1 MNTRKYGLLFLFLL
15 VIAVTATAQTDPE
28 SALENTTGATDV
40 VPEDDALLQE
50 WEHLKRHP
58 LQLNQAGAEEL
69 LNSGLF
75 SAMQVNQLL
84 RYRMLMGP
92 LLHLHELLAV
102 PGFDPPAIRQIR
114 PYVKLAETAS
124 WQAETGKRLKEGEHE
139 LLFRTAVSWPL
150 APGYVKPDSLNGYT
164 GSPQQ
169 LFFRYTYRFRNLLQY
184 GLVGEKD
191 AGEAFFR
198 NPQKAGFDFYSFHLF
213 VRGLKKISVLALGDY
228 TINLGQGLIHWQ
240 RLAFGKSTELL
251 HIKRQSP
258 VLRPYHSAGEF
269 NFLRG
274 VAATLQVNHAALT
287 VFISSRFTDANIAAD
302 SNGRRFVRSLLTGGY
317 HRTAGELAD
326 RKQVIVQVAG
336 LNVNRPFRKG
346 HWAFNGVVHR
356 FSVPVRK
363 QEAPY
368 NLYAWGG
375 TNWANISMDYSM
387 NQQGLHFFGET
398 AMDKRG
404 ALATVNG
411 LLFSPAPGADIALL
425 YRRISP
431 AYQAVNGNAF
441 TENSQ
446 PVNESGFYGGISL
459 RPAPRW
465 KLDLY
470 FDLFRFPWL
479 RYLSDMP
486 GNGQELVLQ
495 MSYTPDRETLLLTR
509 FQQKQKTENLSALEN
524 PGAGV
529 QQVMGKRWRTQFNT
543 RLLPGLFSRNRIEL
557 VWYNPGSVDAG
568 LGSLFY
574 TDLIYKPLIK
584 KWSLGGRIQ
593 YVETTAYSAR
603 VYAYEND
610 VLYSQSVPVF
620 SVRGWRLY
628 MNVSWDMGRRL
639 TCWIKWGLNAS
650 PSIYYQ
656 ESVPDN
662 TEGRS
667 GGGVKVQLRYIFK

>member
-1 MNTRKYGLLFLFLL
+1 MNTRKFGILFILLLAI
-15 VIAVTATAQTDPE
+15 VGTVTAQADPE
-28 SALENTTGATDV
+28 AALENTIGATDEL
-40 VPEDDALLQE
+40 PEDDALLQE
-50 WEHLKRHP
+50 LEQYKRHP
-58 LQLNQAGAEEL
+58 IQLNQAGAEEL

-75 SAMQVNQLL
+75 SAMQVSQLL

-102 PGFDPPAIRQIR
+102 PGFDPLVIRRIL
-114 PYVKLAETAS
+114 PYVKTAETAS
-124 WQAETGKRLKEGEHE
+124 WQAETGKRFKDGEHE
-139 LLFRTAVSWPL
+139 LILRTAVSWPL
-150 APGYVKPDSLNGYT
+150 APGYAKPDSLNGYT

-184 GLVGEKD
+184 GLVAEKD
-191 AGEAFFR
+191 AGEAIFR

-213 VRGLKKISVLALGDY
+213 VRGLKKISALALGDY

-274 VAATLQVNHAALT
+274 MAATLQVNHTELT
-287 VFISSRFTDANIAAD
+287 AFLSSRFTDANIAAD

-317 HRTAGELAD
+317 HRTAAELAD
-326 RKQVIVQVAG
+326 RKQVLVQVAG
-336 LNVNRPFRKG
+336 VQFHRPFRKG
-346 HWAFNGVVHR
+346 HLGFNGIVHR
-356 FSVPVRK
+356 FSLPVLK
-363 QEAPY
+363 LEEPY

-375 TNWANISMDYSM
+375 SDWANSSLDYSM
-387 NQQGLHFFGET
+387 NLQGLHFFGET

-411 LLFSPAPGADIALL
+411 LLFSPASKADIALL

-459 RPAPRW
+459 RPVSHW

-470 FDLFRFPWL
+470 IDFFRFPWL
-479 RYLSDMP
+479 RYLSDKP
-486 GNGQELVLQ
+486 GGGQELVLQ
-495 MSYTPDRETLLLTR
+495 LSYTPDRETLLLTR
-509 FQQKQKTENLSALEN
+509 FQQKQKTENLSARED

-529 QQVMGKRWRTQFNT
+529 QQGIGKRWRTQFNT
-543 RLLPGLFSRNRIEL
+543 RLLPTLFSRNRVEL
-557 VWYNPGSVDAG
+557 VWYNPGKADAA

-574 TDLIYKPLIK
+574 TDLIYKPLLK
-584 KWSLGGRIQ
+584 KWSWGGRIQ

-620 SVRGWRLY
+620 SGRGWRFY
-628 MNVSWDMGRRL
+628 TNVSIDIGKRL

-656 ESVPDN
+656 ESALDD
-662 TEGRS
+662 TEGRL